1 MQGFGRL
8 LNGNTVFA
16 LAAVALLGACTTPFE
31 ARVQSFQQ
39 MPAASSQTFYVQP
52 SNPALSNNLEFQ
64 TYAVLVSN
72 EMRKAGFVPAGSAK
86 DAYLLVKFDFGVGD
100 GRERIATR
108 PGTMQTWGWYGRGWY
123 GAGSPMWR
131 GSFNDPFWG
140 WGSSSWG
147 APEVYSYTLYPTFVS
162 VDIHRTAD
170 NVQVFQGRSSSN
182 TRVNDAPT
190 TVPKLVTALFTDFPG
205 QSAQS
210 KVVQVPRR

>member
-1 MQGFGRL
+1 MQVHDRCL
-8 LNGNTVFA
+8 AMKSVLA
-16 LAAVALLGACTTPFE
+16 LSALALLGACTTPFE

-39 MPAASSQTFYVQP
+39 MPPASSQTFHVQP
-52 SNPALSNNLEFQ
+52 FNPVQANSLEFQ
-64 TYAVLVSN
+64 SYAVLVSN
-72 EMRKAGFVPAGSAK
+72 EMRKAGFVPAPSAK

-108 PGTMQTWGWYGRGWY
+108 PGTMQPWGWYGRGWY

-131 GSFNDPFWG
+131 SSFHDPFWG
-140 WGSSSWG
+140 GSSWG
-147 APEVYSYTLYPTFVS
+147 APEVYSYTLYPNFVS

-170 NVQVFQGRSSSN
+170 NVQVFQGRATSS

-190 TVPKLVTALFTDFPG
+190 TIPKLVTAMFTDFPG

-210 KVVQVPRR
+210 KVVQVPR